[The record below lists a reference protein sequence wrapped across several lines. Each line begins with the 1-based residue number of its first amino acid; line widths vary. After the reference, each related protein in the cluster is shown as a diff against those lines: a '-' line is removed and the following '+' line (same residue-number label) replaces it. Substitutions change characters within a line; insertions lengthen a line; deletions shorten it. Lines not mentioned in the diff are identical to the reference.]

1 MPAWERI
8 FSKKGE
14 HSTSR
19 EKKPGEDEAIPR
31 FMEGTRKGC
40 PEEAKAGRVIRFLYD
55 PNETSGSCFW
65 MEGTIEK
72 RVTKE
77 SQSKRT
83 GFSENWFNISRLKIL
98 AAFGESNAPI
108 PEGVR
113 INLAPKMEWFFV
125 ESFEQ
130 EDILSNGEDTE
141 FQVDSRWIAQTSEVQ
156 EEEVEEDETGADK
169 NEQRKVIVP
178 TEIDS
183 EVTDTIRSSGKANNQ
198 DQEPLEDD
206 RVSTTSVSTVKST
219 SSTRLARVEQ
229 VGAVMENELVKKV
242 LEKMG
247 NLYERATTIEKKMLK
262 EDLATIRTYLNVLRG
277 DTTWR
282 LEWES

>member
-1 MPAWERI
+1 MVLR
-8 FSKKGE
+8 GE
-14 HSTSR
+14 
-19 EKKPGEDEAIPR
+19 
-31 FMEGTRKGC
+31 
-40 PEEAKAGRVIRFLYD
+40 
-55 PNETSGSCFW
+55 
-65 MEGTIEK
+65 
-72 RVTKE
+72 
-77 SQSKRT
+77 
-83 GFSENWFNISRLKIL
+83 
-98 AAFGESNAPI
+98 
-108 PEGVR
+108 
-113 INLAPKMEWFFV
+113 
-125 ESFEQ
+125 FEQ
-130 EDILSNGEDTE
+130 EDILSNGGDTE

-169 NEQRKVIVP
+169 SEQRKVIVP

-183 EVTDTIRSSGKANNQ
+183 EVTDTIRSSEKANNQ